1 MKTNEKRE
9 NSKLLIYSIL
19 LSQKENILRRIFTSY
34 PNREQGIDH
43 MNEIARLGG
52 TKKLLEAQS
61 PEEINN
67 AFQSIANAISPKY
80 GLKIIQN
87 I

>member
-19 LSQKENILRRIFTSY
+19 LSQKDPFYRRFFASY
-34 PNREQGIDH
+34 PNREEGIAH
-43 MNEIARLGG
+43 MTEIAKLGG
-52 TKKLLEAQS
+52 TKKLFEAQS

>member
-1 MKTNEKRE
+1 MKTNEKKE

-19 LSQKENILRRIFTSY
+19 LSHSDPFYRPLTLY
-34 PNREQGIDH
+34 PNRDQGISH
-43 MNEIARLGG
+43 MNRIAELGG
-52 TKKLLEAQS
+52 TKTLFEAQT

-80 GLKIIQN
+80 GLKIK
-87 I
+87 

>member
-9 NSKLLIYSIL
+9 NSKLLIYTIL
-19 LSQKENILRRIFTSY
+19 LSEEDPFYRSFTFY
-34 PNREQGIDH
+34 PNREQGIKH
-43 MNEIARLGG
+43 MTEIAELGG
-52 TKKLLEAQS
+52 TNRLFKAQS

-80 GLKIIQN
+80 GLKMK
-87 I
+87 